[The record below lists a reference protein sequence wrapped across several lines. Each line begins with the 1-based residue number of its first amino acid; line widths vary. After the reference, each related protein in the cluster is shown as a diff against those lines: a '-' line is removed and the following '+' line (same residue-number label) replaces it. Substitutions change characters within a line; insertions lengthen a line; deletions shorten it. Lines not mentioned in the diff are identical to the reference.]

1 MTQGPC
7 RSLLFAPGNHS
18 RKAEKVFT
26 VGADVAILDLED
38 AVAVAEKP
46 GARAAVVEALKQPR
60 TCKGYVRVNARD
72 TEFCEADLKAVVGPW
87 LDGIMLPKV
96 ESAAELLSVDKL
108 ILGLEREH
116 GMEPGGI
123 DLLPIVE
130 TAKGVDGV
138 SEIAGSGSR
147 VRRLSFG
154 AIDLARDLGL
164 RLSEDEWELTPAR
177 WSIALASRVARLD
190 QPLDSVWAQYKD
202 TDGLRKSSERAR
214 DLGFQGKMAIHPD
227 QVAAINDVFTPSDDE
242 AAKAEKIIAAFEEA
256 EAAGSA
262 SIQVD
267 GLFVDYPVVEQ
278 ARRTLELIKR
288 IRGDG

>member
-46 GARAAVVEALKQPR
+46 GTRAVVVEALKQPR
-60 TCKGYVRVNARD
+60 ACKGYVRVNAPD
-72 TEFCEADLKAVVGPW
+72 TEFCEGDLKAVVGPW

-108 ILGLEREH
+108 IQGLEREH
-116 GMEPGGI
+116 EMEPGGI
-123 DLLPIVE
+123 DLLPIIE

-154 AIDLARDLGL
+154 AIDLAKDLGL
-164 RLSEDEWELTPAR
+164 RLSKDEWELTPAR
-177 WSIALASRVARLD
+177 WSIALASRVARLG

-227 QVAAINDVFTPSDDE
+227 QVAAINDVFTPSDEE

-267 GLFVDYPVVEQ
+267 GFFVDYPVVDQ

-288 IRGDG
+288 IRGK

>member
-108 ILGLEREH
+108 IQGLEREH

-154 AIDLARDLGL
+154 AIDLARDLNL

-227 QVAAINDVFTPSDDE
+227 QVAAINDVFTPSGDE

>member
-60 TCKGYVRVNARD
+60 TCKGYVRVNAQD
-72 TEFCEADLKAVVGPW
+72 TEFCEDDLKAVVGPW

-96 ESAAELLSVDKL
+96 ESAAELLSVDK
-108 ILGLEREH
+108 IIQGLEREH

-123 DLLPIVE
+123 DLLPIIE

-154 AIDLARDLGL
+154 AIDLAKDLGL
-164 RLSEDEWELTPAR
+164 RLSKDEWELTPAR

-202 TDGLRKSSERAR
+202 TDGLRKSSERVR

-227 QVAAINDVFTPSDDE
+227 QIAAINDVFTPSDEE
-242 AAKAEKIIAAFEEA
+242 AAQAEKIIAAFEEA

-267 GLFVDYPVVEQ
+267 GFFVDYPVVDQ

-288 IRGDG
+288 IGGK

>member
-60 TCKGYVRVNARD
+60 TCKGYVRVNAQD
-72 TEFCEADLKAVVGPW
+72 TEFCEDDLKAVVGPW

-108 ILGLEREH
+108 IQGLEREH

-123 DLLPIVE
+123 DLLPIIE

-154 AIDLARDLGL
+154 AIDLAKDLGL
-164 RLSEDEWELTPAR
+164 RLSKDEWELTPAR

-202 TDGLRKSSERAR
+202 TDGLRKSSERVR

-227 QVAAINDVFTPSDDE
+227 QIAAINDVFTPSDEE
-242 AAKAEKIIAAFEEA
+242 AAQAEKIIAAFEEA

-267 GLFVDYPVVEQ
+267 GFFVDYPVVDQ

-288 IRGDG
+288 IGGK

>member
-18 RKAEKVFT
+18 RKAEKVFI

-108 ILGLEREH
+108 IQGLEREH

-164 RLSEDEWELTPAR
+164 RLSEDEGELTPAR

-227 QVAAINDVFTPSDDE
+227 QVAAINDVFTPGDDE
-242 AAKAEKIIAAFEEA
+242 AAQAEKIIAAFEEA

-288 IRGDG
+288 IGGK

>member
-1 MTQGPC
+1 MTPGPC

-46 GARAAVVEALKQPR
+46 GTRAAVVEALKRPR
-60 TCKGYVRVNARD
+60 TCKGYVRVNAQD
-72 TEFCEADLKAVVGPW
+72 TEFCEGDLKAVVGPW

-96 ESAAELLSVDKL
+96 ESRAQLLLVDKV
-108 ILGLEREH
+108 IQGLERDQ

-123 DLLPIVE
+123 DLLPIIE
-130 TAKGVDGV
+130 TAKGLDGV

-147 VRRLSFG
+147 TRRLSFG
-154 AIDLARDLGL
+154 AVDLAKDLGL

-177 WSIALASRVARLD
+177 WSIALASRVARLGA
-190 QPLDSVWAQYKD
+190 PLDSVWVHYKD
-202 TDGLRKSSERAR
+202 TDGLRKSSERVR
-214 DLGFQGKMAIHPD
+214 GFGFQGKMAIHPD
-227 QVAAINDVFTPSDDE
+227 QVATINDVFTPSDDDV
-242 AAKAEKIIAAFEEA
+242 AKAEKIIAAFEEA

-267 GLFVDYPVVEQ
+267 GFFVDYPVVDQ
-278 ARRTLELIKR
+278 ARRTLELIR
-288 IRGDG
+288 SIRGDG

>member
-18 RKAEKVFT
+18 RKTEKVFT

-46 GARAAVVEALKQPR
+46 GARAAVVEVLKQPR

-164 RLSEDEWELTPAR
+164 RLSEDEGELTPAR

-227 QVAAINDVFTPSDDE
+227 QVAAINDVFTPGDDE
-242 AAKAEKIIAAFEEA
+242 AAQAEKIIAAFKEA

-288 IRGDG
+288 MRGDG